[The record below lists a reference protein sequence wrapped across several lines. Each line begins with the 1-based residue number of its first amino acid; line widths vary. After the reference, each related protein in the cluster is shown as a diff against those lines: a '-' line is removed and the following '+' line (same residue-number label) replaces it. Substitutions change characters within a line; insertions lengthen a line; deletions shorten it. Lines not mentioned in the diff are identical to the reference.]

1 MVPASTARGR
11 QDGPQGRRDVRQ
23 VTRGRTQGINWKA
36 VPALVAGAALAA
48 LSWRFLAPAL
58 ALTAGAAAL
67 AFLLSPLCR
76 KLEGALGA
84 GLAATACLLGLLIL
98 LAAVLCLLAPAL
110 IRQVADL
117 AAALPAALQTLR
129 GLGGK
134 LGAWMQSV
142 GLDGLQLP
150 ALDMG
155 NLGNGILHFAAGTVS
170 FASGVANAISQL
182 SMAAVLSAFLLID
195 RKNLLLRLE
204 LCVPLRLRAT
214 AVRMGAAA
222 GREVRL
228 YLRAQA
234 TVSLAVGALSA
245 LGLWLAGVRS
255 ALALGLLV
263 GLFNLIPYFGPVLG
277 AVPALAAA
285 LASGW
290 QTALFAAIVLIIVQ
304 QLDGLLISPR
314 VMGALTGL
322 SPAAVLVGVFAGGC
336 ALGVAGMLLALPA
349 MMAFRT
355 CVRVFVQQGE
365 NI

>member
-1 MVPASTARGR
+1 MLAIA
-11 QDGPQGRRDVRQ
+11 
-23 VTRGRTQGINWKA
+23 
-36 VPALVAGAALAA
+36 AGAALAV
-48 LSWRFLAPAL
+48 LSWPVLRAVVAL
-58 ALTAGAAAL
+58 VAGAAAL
-67 AFLLSPLCR
+67 AFLLAPLCR
-76 KLEGALGA
+76 RLEGALGA
-84 GLAATACLLGLLIL
+84 GLAASACLLGLLIL
-98 LAAVLCLLAPAL
+98 LASLLWLLAPAL
-110 IRQVADL
+110 VRQAADL
-117 AAALPAALQTLR
+117 ISALPTALQALR
-129 GLGGK
+129 ALGEK
-134 LGAWMQSV
+134 LSAWLREV
-142 GLDGLQLP
+142 GLENARMPQ
-150 ALDMG
+150 LDMG
-155 NLGNGILHFAAGTVS
+155 GLGDGVLRFAAGTVS
-170 FASGVANAISQL
+170 FAGGVANAVSQI

-234 TVSLAVGALSA
+234 MVSLAVGALSA

-285 LASGW
+285 LTSGW
-290 QTALFAAIVLIIVQ
+290 QTAAFAAVVLVIVQ

-322 SPAAVLVGVFAGGC
+322 GPAAVLVGVFAGGC
-336 ALGVAGMLLALPA
+336 ALGVPGMLLALPA
-349 MMAFRT
+349 MMVFRT
-355 CVRVFVQQGE
+355 CVRVFVQRDE

>member
-1 MVPASTARGR
+1 MLAIA
-11 QDGPQGRRDVRQ
+11 
-23 VTRGRTQGINWKA
+23 
-36 VPALVAGAALAA
+36 AGAALAVLFWPVLRAVAA
-48 LSWRFLAPAL
+48 LV
-58 ALTAGAAAL
+58 AGAAAL
-67 AFLLSPLCR
+67 AFLLAPLCR
-76 KLEGALGA
+76 RLEGALGA
-84 GLAATACLLGLLIL
+84 GLAASACLLGLLIL
-98 LAAVLCLLAPAL
+98 LAALLWLLAPAL
-110 IRQVADL
+110 IRQAADL
-117 AAALPAALQTLR
+117 ISALPAALQALR
-129 GLGGK
+129 ALGEK
-134 LGAWMQSV
+134 LSAWLREV
-142 GLDGLQLP
+142 GLENARIPQ
-150 ALDMG
+150 LDMG
-155 NLGNGILHFAAGTVS
+155 GLGDGVLRFAAGTVS
-170 FASGVANAISQL
+170 FAGGVANAVSQI

-204 LCVPLRLRAT
+204 LCVPLRLRAM

-234 TVSLAVGALSA
+234 MVSLAVGALSA

-285 LASGW
+285 LTSGW
-290 QTALFAAIVLIIVQ
+290 QTAVFAAIVLVVVQ

-322 SPAAVLVGVFAGGC
+322 GPAAVLVGVFAGGC
-336 ALGVAGMLLALPA
+336 ALGVPGMLLALPA
-349 MMAFRT
+349 MMVFRT
-355 CVRVFVQQGE
+355 CVRVFVQRDE

>member
-1 MVPASTARGR
+1 MLAIA
-11 QDGPQGRRDVRQ
+11 
-23 VTRGRTQGINWKA
+23 
-36 VPALVAGAALAA
+36 AGAALAVLFWPVLRAVVA
-48 LSWRFLAPAL
+48 LV
-58 ALTAGAAAL
+58 AGAAAL
-67 AFLLSPLCR
+67 AFLLAPLCR
-76 KLEGALGA
+76 RLEGALGA
-84 GLAATACLLGLLIL
+84 GLAASACLLGLLIL
-98 LAAVLCLLAPAL
+98 LAALLWLLAPAL
-110 IRQVADL
+110 IRQAADL
-117 AAALPAALQTLR
+117 ISALPAALQALR
-129 GLGGK
+129 ALGEK
-134 LGAWMQSV
+134 LSAWLREV
-142 GLDGLQLP
+142 GLENARIPQ
-150 ALDMG
+150 LDMG
-155 NLGNGILHFAAGTVS
+155 GLGDGVLRFAAGTVS
-170 FASGVANAISQL
+170 FAGGVANAVSQI

-234 TVSLAVGALSA
+234 MVSLAVGALSA

-285 LASGW
+285 LTSGW
-290 QTALFAAIVLIIVQ
+290 QTAAFAAVVLVVVQ

-322 SPAAVLVGVFAGGC
+322 GPAAVLVGVFAGGC
-336 ALGVAGMLLALPA
+336 ALGVPGMLLALPA
-349 MMAFRT
+349 MMVFRT
-355 CVRVFVQQGE
+355 CVRVFVQRDE

>member
-1 MVPASTARGR
+1 MSN
-11 QDGPQGRRDVRQ
+11 
-23 VTRGRTQGINWKA
+23 GRTQRIQWKA
-36 VPALVAGAALAA
+36 VLAIAAGAALAVLFWPVLRAVAA
-48 LSWRFLAPAL
+48 LV
-58 ALTAGAAAL
+58 AGAAAL
-67 AFLLSPLCR
+67 AFLLAPLCR
-76 KLEGALGA
+76 RLEGALGA
-84 GLAATACLLGLLIL
+84 GLAASACLLGLLIL
-98 LAAVLCLLAPAL
+98 LASLLWLLAPAL
-110 IRQVADL
+110 IRQAADL
-117 AAALPAALQTLR
+117 ISALPTALQALR
-129 GLGGK
+129 ALGEK
-134 LGAWMQSV
+134 LSAWLREV
-142 GLDGLQLP
+142 GLENARIPQ
-150 ALDMG
+150 LDMG
-155 NLGNGILHFAAGTVS
+155 GLGDGVLRFAAGTVS
-170 FASGVANAISQL
+170 FAGGVANAVSQI

-234 TVSLAVGALSA
+234 MVSLAVGALSA

-285 LASGW
+285 LTSGW
-290 QTALFAAIVLIIVQ
+290 QTAAFAAVVLVVVQ

-322 SPAAVLVGVFAGGC
+322 GPAAVLVGVFAGGC
-336 ALGVAGMLLALPA
+336 ALGVPGMLLALPA
-349 MMAFRT
+349 MMVFRT
-355 CVRVFVQQGE
+355 CVRVFVQRDE

>member
-1 MVPASTARGR
+1 MLA
-11 QDGPQGRRDVRQ
+11 
-23 VTRGRTQGINWKA
+23 I
-36 VPALVAGAALAA
+36 VAGAALAVLFWPVLRAVAA
-48 LSWRFLAPAL
+48 LV
-58 ALTAGAAAL
+58 AGAAAL
-67 AFLLSPLCR
+67 AFLLAPLCR
-76 KLEGALGA
+76 RLEGALGA
-84 GLAATACLLGLLIL
+84 GLAASACLLGLLIL
-98 LAAVLCLLAPAL
+98 LAALLWLLAPAL
-110 IRQVADL
+110 VRQAADL
-117 AAALPAALQTLR
+117 ISALPAALQALR
-129 GLGGK
+129 ALGEK
-134 LGAWMQSV
+134 LSAWLREV
-142 GLDGLQLP
+142 GLENARMPQ
-150 ALDMG
+150 LDMG
-155 NLGNGILHFAAGTVS
+155 GLGDGVLRFAAGTVS
-170 FASGVANAISQL
+170 FAGGVANAVSQI

-234 TVSLAVGALSA
+234 MVSLAVGALSA

-285 LASGW
+285 LTSGW
-290 QTALFAAIVLIIVQ
+290 QTAAFAAVVLVIVQ

-322 SPAAVLVGVFAGGC
+322 GPAAVLVGVFAGGC
-336 ALGVAGMLLALPA
+336 ALGVPGMLLALPA
-349 MMAFRT
+349 MMVFRT
-355 CVRVFVQQGE
+355 CVRVFVQRDE

>member
-1 MVPASTARGR
+1 MLAIA
-11 QDGPQGRRDVRQ
+11 
-23 VTRGRTQGINWKA
+23 
-36 VPALVAGAALAA
+36 AGAALAVLFWPVLRAVAA
-48 LSWRFLAPAL
+48 LV
-58 ALTAGAAAL
+58 AGAAAL
-67 AFLLSPLCR
+67 AFLLAPLCR
-76 KLEGALGA
+76 RLEGALGA
-84 GLAATACLLGLLIL
+84 GLAASACLLGLLIL
-98 LAAVLCLLAPAL
+98 LAALLWLLAPAL
-110 IRQVADL
+110 IRQAADL
-117 AAALPAALQTLR
+117 ISALPAALQALR
-129 GLGGK
+129 ALGEKLSAWLREVGLENARMPQLDMDGLG
-134 LGAWMQSV
+134 
-142 GLDGLQLP
+142 DGVLR
-150 ALDMG
+150 
-155 NLGNGILHFAAGTVS
+155 FAAGTVS
-170 FASGVANAISQL
+170 FAGGVANAVSQI

-234 TVSLAVGALSA
+234 MVSLVVGALSA

-285 LASGW
+285 LTSGW
-290 QTALFAAIVLIIVQ
+290 QTAAFAAVVLVVVQ

-322 SPAAVLVGVFAGGC
+322 GPAAVLVGVFAGGC
-336 ALGVAGMLLALPA
+336 ALGVPGMLLALPA
-349 MMAFRT
+349 MMVFRT
-355 CVRVFVQQGE
+355 CVRVFVQRDE

>member
-1 MVPASTARGR
+1 MLAIA
-11 QDGPQGRRDVRQ
+11 
-23 VTRGRTQGINWKA
+23 
-36 VPALVAGAALAA
+36 AGAALAV
-48 LSWRFLAPAL
+48 LSWPVLRAVAAL
-58 ALTAGAAAL
+58 VAGAAAL
-67 AFLLSPLCR
+67 AFLLAPLCR
-76 KLEGALGA
+76 RLEGALGA
-84 GLAATACLLGLLIL
+84 GLAASACLLGLLIL
-98 LAAVLCLLAPAL
+98 LAALLWLLAPAL
-110 IRQVADL
+110 IRQAADL
-117 AAALPAALQTLR
+117 ISALPAALQALR
-129 GLGGK
+129 ALGEKLSAWLREVGLENARMPQLDMDGLG
-134 LGAWMQSV
+134 
-142 GLDGLQLP
+142 DGVLR
-150 ALDMG
+150 
-155 NLGNGILHFAAGTVS
+155 FAAGTVS
-170 FASGVANAISQL
+170 FAGGVANAVSQI

-234 TVSLAVGALSA
+234 MVSLVVGALSA

-285 LASGW
+285 LTSGW
-290 QTALFAAIVLIIVQ
+290 QTAAFAAVVLVVVQ

-322 SPAAVLVGVFAGGC
+322 GPAAVLVGVFAGGC
-336 ALGVAGMLLALPA
+336 ALGVPGMLLALPA
-349 MMAFRT
+349 MMVFRT
-355 CVRVFVQQGE
+355 CVRVFVQRDE

>member
-1 MVPASTARGR
+1 MLAIA
-11 QDGPQGRRDVRQ
+11 
-23 VTRGRTQGINWKA
+23 
-36 VPALVAGAALAA
+36 AGAALAV
-48 LSWRFLAPAL
+48 LSWPVLRAVVAL
-58 ALTAGAAAL
+58 VAGAAAL
-67 AFLLSPLCR
+67 AFLLAPLCR
-76 KLEGALGA
+76 RLEGALGA
-84 GLAATACLLGLLIL
+84 GLAASACLLGLLIL
-98 LAAVLCLLAPAL
+98 LAALLWLLAPAL
-110 IRQVADL
+110 IRQAADL
-117 AAALPAALQTLR
+117 ISALPAALQALR
-129 GLGGK
+129 ALGEK
-134 LGAWMQSV
+134 LSAWLREV
-142 GLDGLQLP
+142 GLENARIPQ
-150 ALDMG
+150 LDMG
-155 NLGNGILHFAAGTVS
+155 GLGDGVLRFAAGTVS
-170 FASGVANAISQL
+170 FAGGVANAVSQI

-204 LCVPLRLRAT
+204 LCVPLRLRAM

-234 TVSLAVGALSA
+234 MVSLAVGALSA

-285 LASGW
+285 LTSGW
-290 QTALFAAIVLIIVQ
+290 QTAAFAAVVLVIVQ

-322 SPAAVLVGVFAGGC
+322 GPAAVLVGVFAGGC
-336 ALGVAGMLLALPA
+336 ALGVPGMLLALPA
-349 MMAFRT
+349 MMVFRT
-355 CVRVFVQQGE
+355 CVRVFVQRDE

>member
-1 MVPASTARGR
+1 MLAIA
-11 QDGPQGRRDVRQ
+11 
-23 VTRGRTQGINWKA
+23 
-36 VPALVAGAALAA
+36 AGAALAV
-48 LSWRFLAPAL
+48 LSWPVLRAVVAL
-58 ALTAGAAAL
+58 VAGAAAL
-67 AFLLSPLCR
+67 AFLLAPLCR
-76 KLEGALGA
+76 RLEGALGA
-84 GLAATACLLGLLIL
+84 GLAASACLLGLLIL
-98 LAAVLCLLAPAL
+98 LAALLWLLAPAL
-110 IRQVADL
+110 IRQAADL
-117 AAALPAALQTLR
+117 ISALPAALQALR
-129 GLGGK
+129 ALGEK
-134 LGAWMQSV
+134 LSAWLCEV
-142 GLDGLQLP
+142 GLENARIPQ
-150 ALDMG
+150 LDMG
-155 NLGNGILHFAAGTVS
+155 GLGDGVLRFAAGTVS
-170 FASGVANAISQL
+170 FAGGVANAVSQI

-234 TVSLAVGALSA
+234 MVSLAVGALSA

-285 LASGW
+285 LTSGW
-290 QTALFAAIVLIIVQ
+290 QTAAFAAVVLVIVQ

-322 SPAAVLVGVFAGGC
+322 GPAAVLVGVFAGGC
-336 ALGVAGMLLALPA
+336 ALGVPGMLLALPA
-349 MMAFRT
+349 MMVFRT
-355 CVRVFVQQGE
+355 CVRVFVQRDE

>member
-1 MVPASTARGR
+1 MLAIA
-11 QDGPQGRRDVRQ
+11 
-23 VTRGRTQGINWKA
+23 
-36 VPALVAGAALAA
+36 AGAALAV
-48 LSWRFLAPAL
+48 LSWPVFRAVVAL
-58 ALTAGAAAL
+58 VAGAAAL
-67 AFLLSPLCR
+67 AFLLAPLCR
-76 KLEGALGA
+76 RLEGALGA
-84 GLAATACLLGLLIL
+84 GLAASACLLGLLIL
-98 LAAVLCLLAPAL
+98 LASLLWLLAPAL
-110 IRQVADL
+110 IRQAADL
-117 AAALPAALQTLR
+117 ISALPTALQALR
-129 GLGGK
+129 ALGEK
-134 LGAWMQSV
+134 LSAWLREV
-142 GLDGLQLP
+142 GLENARMPQ
-150 ALDMG
+150 LDMG
-155 NLGNGILHFAAGTVS
+155 GLGDGVLRFAAGTVS
-170 FASGVANAISQL
+170 FAGGVANAVSQI

-234 TVSLAVGALSA
+234 MVSLAVGALSA

-285 LASGW
+285 LTSGW
-290 QTALFAAIVLIIVQ
+290 QTAAFAAVVLVVVQ

-322 SPAAVLVGVFAGGC
+322 GPAAVLVGVFAGGC
-336 ALGVAGMLLALPA
+336 ALGVPGMLLALPA
-349 MMAFRT
+349 MMVFRT
-355 CVRVFVQQGE
+355 CVRVFVQRDE

>member
-1 MVPASTARGR
+1 MLAIA
-11 QDGPQGRRDVRQ
+11 
-23 VTRGRTQGINWKA
+23 
-36 VPALVAGAALAA
+36 AGAALAV
-48 LSWRFLAPAL
+48 LSWPVLRAVVAL
-58 ALTAGAAAL
+58 VAGAAAL
-67 AFLLSPLCR
+67 AFLLAPLCR
-76 KLEGALGA
+76 RLEGALGA
-84 GLAATACLLGLLIL
+84 GLAASACLLGLLIL
-98 LAAVLCLLAPAL
+98 LAALLWLLAPAL
-110 IRQVADL
+110 IRQAADL
-117 AAALPAALQTLR
+117 ISALPAALQALR
-129 GLGGK
+129 ALGEK
-134 LGAWMQSV
+134 LSAWLREV
-142 GLDGLQLP
+142 GLENARIPQ
-150 ALDMG
+150 LDMG
-155 NLGNGILHFAAGTVS
+155 GLGDGVLRFAAGTVS
-170 FASGVANAISQL
+170 FAGGVANAVSQI

-234 TVSLAVGALSA
+234 MVSLAVGALSA

-285 LASGW
+285 LTSGW
-290 QTALFAAIVLIIVQ
+290 QTAAFAAVVLVIVQ

-322 SPAAVLVGVFAGGC
+322 GPAAVLVGVFAGGC
-336 ALGVAGMLLALPA
+336 ALGVPGMLLALPA
-349 MMAFRT
+349 MMVFRT
-355 CVRVFVQQGE
+355 CVRVFVQRDE

>member
-1 MVPASTARGR
+1 MLAIA
-11 QDGPQGRRDVRQ
+11 
-23 VTRGRTQGINWKA
+23 
-36 VPALVAGAALAA
+36 AGAALAV
-48 LSWRFLAPAL
+48 LSWPVLRAVAAL
-58 ALTAGAAAL
+58 VAGAAAL
-67 AFLLSPLCR
+67 AFLLAPLCR
-76 KLEGALGA
+76 RLEGALGA
-84 GLAATACLLGLLIL
+84 GLAASACLLGLLIL
-98 LAAVLCLLAPAL
+98 LAALLWLLAPAL
-110 IRQVADL
+110 IRQAADL
-117 AAALPAALQTLR
+117 ISALPAALQALR
-129 GLGGK
+129 ALGEKLSAWLREVGLENARMPQLDMDGLG
-134 LGAWMQSV
+134 
-142 GLDGLQLP
+142 DGVLR
-150 ALDMG
+150 
-155 NLGNGILHFAAGTVS
+155 FAAGTVS
-170 FASGVANAISQL
+170 FAGGVANAVSQI

-234 TVSLAVGALSA
+234 MVSLAVGALSA

-285 LASGW
+285 LTSGW
-290 QTALFAAIVLIIVQ
+290 QTAAFAAVVLVVVQ

-322 SPAAVLVGVFAGGC
+322 GPAAVLVGVFAGGC
-336 ALGVAGMLLALPA
+336 ALGVPGMLLALPA
-349 MMAFRT
+349 MMVFRT
-355 CVRVFVQQGE
+355 CVRVFVQRDE

>member
-1 MVPASTARGR
+1 MLAIA
-11 QDGPQGRRDVRQ
+11 
-23 VTRGRTQGINWKA
+23 
-36 VPALVAGAALAA
+36 AGAALAVFFWPVLRAVAA
-48 LSWRFLAPAL
+48 LV
-58 ALTAGAAAL
+58 AGAAAL
-67 AFLLSPLCR
+67 AFLLAPLCR
-76 KLEGALGA
+76 RLEGALGA
-84 GLAATACLLGLLIL
+84 GLAASACLLGLLIL
-98 LAAVLCLLAPAL
+98 LAALLWLLAPAL
-110 IRQVADL
+110 IRQAADL
-117 AAALPAALQTLR
+117 ISALPAALQALR
-129 GLGGK
+129 ALGEK
-134 LGAWMQSV
+134 LSAWLREV
-142 GLDGLQLP
+142 GLENARMPQ
-150 ALDMG
+150 LDMG
-155 NLGNGILHFAAGTVS
+155 GLGDGVLRFAAGTVS
-170 FASGVANAISQL
+170 FAGGVANAVSQI

-204 LCVPLRLRAT
+204 LCVPLRLRAM

-234 TVSLAVGALSA
+234 MVSLAVGAMSA

-285 LASGW
+285 LTSGW
-290 QTALFAAIVLIIVQ
+290 QTAAFAAVVLVIVQ

-322 SPAAVLVGVFAGGC
+322 GPAAVLVGVFAGGC
-336 ALGVAGMLLALPA
+336 ALGVPGMLLALPA
-349 MMAFRT
+349 MMVFRT
-355 CVRVFVQQGE
+355 CVRVFVQRDE

>member
-1 MVPASTARGR
+1 MLAIA
-11 QDGPQGRRDVRQ
+11 
-23 VTRGRTQGINWKA
+23 
-36 VPALVAGAALAA
+36 AGAALAV
-48 LSWRFLAPAL
+48 LSWPVLRAVAAL
-58 ALTAGAAAL
+58 VAGAAAL
-67 AFLLSPLCR
+67 AFLLAPLCR
-76 KLEGALGA
+76 RLEGALGA
-84 GLAATACLLGLLIL
+84 GLAASACLLGLLIL
-98 LAAVLCLLAPAL
+98 LAALLWLLAPAL
-110 IRQVADL
+110 IRQAADL
-117 AAALPAALQTLR
+117 ISALPAALQALR
-129 GLGGK
+129 ALGEK
-134 LGAWMQSV
+134 LSAWLREV
-142 GLDGLQLP
+142 GLENARIPQ
-150 ALDMG
+150 LDMG
-155 NLGNGILHFAAGTVS
+155 GLGDGVLRFAAGTVS
-170 FASGVANAISQL
+170 FAGGVANAVSQI

-234 TVSLAVGALSA
+234 MVSLAVGALSA

-285 LASGW
+285 LTSGW
-290 QTALFAAIVLIIVQ
+290 QTAAFAAVVLVVVQ

-322 SPAAVLVGVFAGGC
+322 GPAAVLVGVFAGGC
-336 ALGVAGMLLALPA
+336 ALGVPGMLLALPA
-349 MMAFRT
+349 MMVFRT
-355 CVRVFVQQGE
+355 CVRVFVQRDE

>member
-1 MVPASTARGR
+1 MLAIA
-11 QDGPQGRRDVRQ
+11 
-23 VTRGRTQGINWKA
+23 
-36 VPALVAGAALAA
+36 AGAALAV
-48 LSWRFLAPAL
+48 LSWPVLRAVAAL
-58 ALTAGAAAL
+58 VAGAAAL
-67 AFLLSPLCR
+67 AFLLAPLCR
-76 KLEGALGA
+76 RLEGALGA
-84 GLAATACLLGLLIL
+84 GLAASACLLGLLIL
-98 LAAVLCLLAPAL
+98 LAALLWLLAPAL
-110 IRQVADL
+110 IRQAADL
-117 AAALPAALQTLR
+117 ISALPTALQALR
-129 GLGGK
+129 ALGEK
-134 LGAWMQSV
+134 LSAWLREV
-142 GLDGLQLP
+142 GLENARMPQ
-150 ALDMG
+150 LDMG
-155 NLGNGILHFAAGTVS
+155 GLGDGVLRFAAGTVS
-170 FASGVANAISQL
+170 FAGGVANAVSQI

-234 TVSLAVGALSA
+234 MVSLAVGALSA

-285 LASGW
+285 LTSGW
-290 QTALFAAIVLIIVQ
+290 QTAAFAAVVLVIVQ

-322 SPAAVLVGVFAGGC
+322 GPAAVLVGVFAGGC
-336 ALGVAGMLLALPA
+336 ALGVPGMLLALPA
-349 MMAFRT
+349 MMVFRT
-355 CVRVFVQQGE
+355 CVRVFVQRDE

>member
-1 MVPASTARGR
+1 MLAIA
-11 QDGPQGRRDVRQ
+11 
-23 VTRGRTQGINWKA
+23 
-36 VPALVAGAALAA
+36 AGAALAV
-48 LSWRFLAPAL
+48 LSWPVLRAVAAL
-58 ALTAGAAAL
+58 VAGAAAL
-67 AFLLSPLCR
+67 AFLLAPLCR
-76 KLEGALGA
+76 RLEGALGP
-84 GLAATACLLGLLIL
+84 GLAASACLLGLLIL
-98 LAAVLCLLAPAL
+98 LAALLWLLAPAL
-110 IRQVADL
+110 IRQAADL
-117 AAALPAALQTLR
+117 ISALPAALQALR
-129 GLGGK
+129 ALGEK
-134 LGAWMQSV
+134 LSAWLREV
-142 GLDGLQLP
+142 GLENARMPQ
-150 ALDMG
+150 LDMG
-155 NLGNGILHFAAGTVS
+155 GLGDGVLRFAAGTVS
-170 FASGVANAISQL
+170 FAGGVANAVSQI

-204 LCVPLRLRAT
+204 LCVPLRLRAM

-234 TVSLAVGALSA
+234 MVSLAVGALSA

-285 LASGW
+285 LTSGW
-290 QTALFAAIVLIIVQ
+290 QTAAFAAVVLVIVQ

-322 SPAAVLVGVFAGGC
+322 GPAAVLVGVFAGGC
-336 ALGVAGMLLALPA
+336 ALGVPGMLLALPA
-349 MMAFRT
+349 MMVFRT
-355 CVRVFVQQGE
+355 CVRVFVQRDE

>member
-1 MVPASTARGR
+1 MLAIA
-11 QDGPQGRRDVRQ
+11 
-23 VTRGRTQGINWKA
+23 
-36 VPALVAGAALAA
+36 AGAALAVFFWPVLRAVVA
-48 LSWRFLAPAL
+48 LV
-58 ALTAGAAAL
+58 AGAAAL
-67 AFLLSPLCR
+67 AFLLAPLCR
-76 KLEGALGA
+76 RLEGALGA
-84 GLAATACLLGLLIL
+84 GLAASACLLGLLIL
-98 LAAVLCLLAPAL
+98 LAALLWLLAPAL
-110 IRQVADL
+110 VRQAADL
-117 AAALPAALQTLR
+117 ISALPAALQALR
-129 GLGGK
+129 ALGEK
-134 LGAWMQSV
+134 LSAWLREV
-142 GLDGLQLP
+142 GLENVRMPQ
-150 ALDMG
+150 LDMG
-155 NLGNGILHFAAGTVS
+155 GLGDGVLRFAAGTVS
-170 FASGVANAISQL
+170 FAGGVANAVSQI

-234 TVSLAVGALSA
+234 MVSLAVGALSA

-285 LASGW
+285 LTSGW
-290 QTALFAAIVLIIVQ
+290 QTAAFAAVVLVIVQ

-322 SPAAVLVGVFAGGC
+322 GPAAVLVGVFAGGC
-336 ALGVAGMLLALPA
+336 ALGVPGMLLALPA
-349 MMAFRT
+349 MMVFRT
-355 CVRVFVQQGE
+355 CVRVFVQRDE

>member
-1 MVPASTARGR
+1 MLAIA
-11 QDGPQGRRDVRQ
+11 
-23 VTRGRTQGINWKA
+23 
-36 VPALVAGAALAA
+36 AGAALAV
-48 LSWRFLAPAL
+48 LSWPVLRAVAAL
-58 ALTAGAAAL
+58 VAGAAAL
-67 AFLLSPLCR
+67 AFLLAPLCR
-76 KLEGALGA
+76 RLEGALGA
-84 GLAATACLLGLLIL
+84 GLAASACLLGLLIL
-98 LAAVLCLLAPAL
+98 LAALLWLLAPAL
-110 IRQVADL
+110 IRQAADL
-117 AAALPAALQTLR
+117 ISALPSALQALR
-129 GLGGK
+129 ALGEK
-134 LGAWMQSV
+134 LSAWLREV
-142 GLDGLQLP
+142 GLENARMPQ
-150 ALDMG
+150 LDMG
-155 NLGNGILHFAAGTVS
+155 GLGDGVLRFAAGTVS
-170 FASGVANAISQL
+170 FAGGVANAVSQI

-234 TVSLAVGALSA
+234 MVSLAVGALSA

-285 LASGW
+285 LTSGW
-290 QTALFAAIVLIIVQ
+290 QTAAFAAVVLVIVQ

-322 SPAAVLVGVFAGGC
+322 GPAAVLVGVFAGGC
-336 ALGVAGMLLALPA
+336 ALGVPGMLLALPA
-349 MMAFRT
+349 MMVFRT
-355 CVRVFVQQGE
+355 CVRVFVQRDE

>member
-1 MVPASTARGR
+1 MLAIA
-11 QDGPQGRRDVRQ
+11 
-23 VTRGRTQGINWKA
+23 
-36 VPALVAGAALAA
+36 AGAALAMLFWPVLRAVAA
-48 LSWRFLAPAL
+48 LV
-58 ALTAGAAAL
+58 AGAAAL
-67 AFLLSPLCR
+67 AFLLAPLCR
-76 KLEGALGA
+76 RLEGALGP
-84 GLAATACLLGLLIL
+84 GLAASACLLGLLIL
-98 LAAVLCLLAPAL
+98 LAALLWLLAPAL
-110 IRQVADL
+110 IRQAADL
-117 AAALPAALQTLR
+117 ISALPAALQALR
-129 GLGGK
+129 ALGEK
-134 LGAWMQSV
+134 LSAWLREV
-142 GLDGLQLP
+142 GLENARMPQ
-150 ALDMG
+150 LDMG
-155 NLGNGILHFAAGTVS
+155 GLGDGVLRFAAGTVS
-170 FASGVANAISQL
+170 FAGGVANAVSQI

-204 LCVPLRLRAT
+204 LCVPLRLRAM

-234 TVSLAVGALSA
+234 MVSLAVGALSA

-285 LASGW
+285 LTSGW
-290 QTALFAAIVLIIVQ
+290 QTAAFAAVVLVIVQ

-322 SPAAVLVGVFAGGC
+322 GPAAVLVGVFAGGC
-336 ALGVAGMLLALPA
+336 ALGVPGMLLALPA
-349 MMAFRT
+349 MMVFRT
-355 CVRVFVQQGE
+355 CVRVFVQRDE

>member
-1 MVPASTARGR
+1 MLAIA
-11 QDGPQGRRDVRQ
+11 
-23 VTRGRTQGINWKA
+23 
-36 VPALVAGAALAA
+36 AGAALAV
-48 LSWRFLAPAL
+48 LSWPVLRAVVAL
-58 ALTAGAAAL
+58 VAGAAAL
-67 AFLLSPLCR
+67 AFLLAPLCR
-76 KLEGALGA
+76 RLEGALGA
-84 GLAATACLLGLLIL
+84 GLAASACLLGLLIL
-98 LAAVLCLLAPAL
+98 LAALLWLLAPAL
-110 IRQVADL
+110 IRQAADL
-117 AAALPAALQTLR
+117 ISALPAALQALR
-129 GLGGK
+129 ALGEK
-134 LGAWMQSV
+134 LSAWLREV
-142 GLDGLQLP
+142 GLENARIPQ
-150 ALDMG
+150 LDMG
-155 NLGNGILHFAAGTVS
+155 GLGDGVLRFAAGTVS
-170 FASGVANAISQL
+170 FAGGVANAVSQI

-214 AVRMGAAA
+214 VVRMGAAA

-234 TVSLAVGALSA
+234 MVSLAVGALSA

-285 LASGW
+285 LTSGW
-290 QTALFAAIVLIIVQ
+290 QTAAFAAVVLVVVQ

-322 SPAAVLVGVFAGGC
+322 GPAAVLVGVFAGGC
-336 ALGVAGMLLALPA
+336 ALGVPGMLLALPA
-349 MMAFRT
+349 MMVFRT
-355 CVRVFVQQGE
+355 CVRVFVQRDE

>member
-1 MVPASTARGR
+1 MLAIA
-11 QDGPQGRRDVRQ
+11 
-23 VTRGRTQGINWKA
+23 
-36 VPALVAGAALAA
+36 AGAALAVLFWPVLRAVAA
-48 LSWRFLAPAL
+48 LV
-58 ALTAGAAAL
+58 AGAAAL
-67 AFLLSPLCR
+67 AFLLAPLCR
-76 KLEGALGA
+76 RLEGALGA
-84 GLAATACLLGLLIL
+84 GLAASACLLGLLIL
-98 LAAVLCLLAPAL
+98 LASLLWLLAPAL
-110 IRQVADL
+110 IRQAADL
-117 AAALPAALQTLR
+117 ISALPTALQALR
-129 GLGGK
+129 ALGEK
-134 LGAWMQSV
+134 LSAWLREV
-142 GLDGLQLP
+142 GLENARMPQ
-150 ALDMG
+150 LDMG
-155 NLGNGILHFAAGTVS
+155 GLGDGVLRFAAGTVS
-170 FASGVANAISQL
+170 FAGGVANAVSQI

-234 TVSLAVGALSA
+234 MVSLAVGALSA

-285 LASGW
+285 LTSGW
-290 QTALFAAIVLIIVQ
+290 QTAAFAAVVLVVVQ

-322 SPAAVLVGVFAGGC
+322 GPAAVLVGVFAGGC
-336 ALGVAGMLLALPA
+336 ALGVPGMLLALPA
-349 MMAFRT
+349 MMVFRT
-355 CVRVFVQQGE
+355 CVRVFVQRDE

>member
-1 MVPASTARGR
+1 MLAIA
-11 QDGPQGRRDVRQ
+11 
-23 VTRGRTQGINWKA
+23 
-36 VPALVAGAALAA
+36 AGAALAVFFWPVLRAVVA
-48 LSWRFLAPAL
+48 LV
-58 ALTAGAAAL
+58 AGAAAL
-67 AFLLSPLCR
+67 AFLLAPLCR
-76 KLEGALGA
+76 RLEGALGA
-84 GLAATACLLGLLIL
+84 GLAASACLLGLLIL
-98 LAAVLCLLAPAL
+98 LAALLWLLAPAL
-110 IRQVADL
+110 VRQAADL
-117 AAALPAALQTLR
+117 ISALPAALQALR
-129 GLGGK
+129 ALGEK
-134 LGAWMQSV
+134 LSAWLREV
-142 GLDGLQLP
+142 GLENARIPQ
-150 ALDMG
+150 LDMG
-155 NLGNGILHFAAGTVS
+155 GLGDGVLRFAAGTVS
-170 FASGVANAISQL
+170 FAGGVANAVSQI

-234 TVSLAVGALSA
+234 MVSLAVGALSA

-285 LASGW
+285 LTSGW
-290 QTALFAAIVLIIVQ
+290 QTAAFAAVVLVVVQ

-322 SPAAVLVGVFAGGC
+322 GPAAVLVGVFAGGC
-336 ALGVAGMLLALPA
+336 ALGVPGMLLALPA
-349 MMAFRT
+349 MMVFRT
-355 CVRVFVQQGE
+355 CVRVFVQRDE

>member
-1 MVPASTARGR
+1 MLAIA
-11 QDGPQGRRDVRQ
+11 
-23 VTRGRTQGINWKA
+23 
-36 VPALVAGAALAA
+36 AGAALAVFFWPVLRAVVA
-48 LSWRFLAPAL
+48 LV
-58 ALTAGAAAL
+58 AGAAAL
-67 AFLLSPLCR
+67 AFLLAPLCR
-76 KLEGALGA
+76 RLEGALGA
-84 GLAATACLLGLLIL
+84 GLAASACLLGLLIL
-98 LAAVLCLLAPAL
+98 LAALLWLLAPAL
-110 IRQVADL
+110 VRQAADL
-117 AAALPAALQTLR
+117 ISALPAALQALR
-129 GLGGK
+129 ALGEK
-134 LGAWMQSV
+134 LSAWLREV
-142 GLDGLQLP
+142 GLENARIPQ
-150 ALDMG
+150 LDMG
-155 NLGNGILHFAAGTVS
+155 GLGDGVLRFAAGTVS
-170 FASGVANAISQL
+170 FAGGVANAVSQI

-234 TVSLAVGALSA
+234 MVSLAVGALSA

-285 LASGW
+285 LTSGW
-290 QTALFAAIVLIIVQ
+290 QTAVFAAIVLVVVQ

-322 SPAAVLVGVFAGGC
+322 GPAAVLVGVFAGGC
-336 ALGVAGMLLALPA
+336 ALGVPGMLLALPA
-349 MMAFRT
+349 MMVFRT
-355 CVRVFVQQGE
+355 CVRVFVQRDE

>member
-1 MVPASTARGR
+1 MLAIA
-11 QDGPQGRRDVRQ
+11 
-23 VTRGRTQGINWKA
+23 
-36 VPALVAGAALAA
+36 AGAALAVLFWPVLRAVAA
-48 LSWRFLAPAL
+48 LV
-58 ALTAGAAAL
+58 AGAAAL
-67 AFLLSPLCR
+67 AFLLAPLCR
-76 KLEGALGA
+76 RLEGALGA
-84 GLAATACLLGLLIL
+84 GLAASACLLGLLIL
-98 LAAVLCLLAPAL
+98 LAALLWLLAPAL
-110 IRQVADL
+110 VRQAADL
-117 AAALPAALQTLR
+117 ISALPAALQALR
-129 GLGGK
+129 ALGEK
-134 LGAWMQSV
+134 LSAWLREV
-142 GLDGLQLP
+142 GLENARMPQ
-150 ALDMG
+150 LDMG
-155 NLGNGILHFAAGTVS
+155 GLGDGVLRFAAGTVS
-170 FASGVANAISQL
+170 FAGGVANAVSQI

-234 TVSLAVGALSA
+234 MVSLAVGALSA

-285 LASGW
+285 LTSGW
-290 QTALFAAIVLIIVQ
+290 QTAAFAAVVLVIVQ

-322 SPAAVLVGVFAGGC
+322 GPAAVLVGVFAGGC
-336 ALGVAGMLLALPA
+336 ALGVPGMLLALPA
-349 MMAFRT
+349 MMVFRT
-355 CVRVFVQQGE
+355 CVRVFVQRDE

>member
-1 MVPASTARGR
+1 MLAIA
-11 QDGPQGRRDVRQ
+11 
-23 VTRGRTQGINWKA
+23 
-36 VPALVAGAALAA
+36 AGAALAV
-48 LSWRFLAPAL
+48 LSWPVLRAVAAL
-58 ALTAGAAAL
+58 VAGAAAL
-67 AFLLSPLCR
+67 AFLLAPLCR
-76 KLEGALGA
+76 RLEGALGA
-84 GLAATACLLGLLIL
+84 GLAASACLLGLLIL
-98 LAAVLCLLAPAL
+98 LAALLWLLAPAL
-110 IRQVADL
+110 IRQAADL
-117 AAALPAALQTLR
+117 ISALPAALQALR
-129 GLGGK
+129 ALGEKLSAWLREVGLENARMPQLDMDGLG
-134 LGAWMQSV
+134 
-142 GLDGLQLP
+142 DGVLR
-150 ALDMG
+150 
-155 NLGNGILHFAAGTVS
+155 FAAGTVS
-170 FASGVANAISQL
+170 FAGGVANAVSQI

-234 TVSLAVGALSA
+234 MVSLAVGALSA

-285 LASGW
+285 LTSGW
-290 QTALFAAIVLIIVQ
+290 QTAAFAAVVLVIVQ

-322 SPAAVLVGVFAGGC
+322 GPAAVLVGVFAGGC
-336 ALGVAGMLLALPA
+336 ALGVPGMLLALPA
-349 MMAFRT
+349 MMVFRT
-355 CVRVFVQQGE
+355 CVRVFVQRDE

>member
-1 MVPASTARGR
+1 MLAIA
-11 QDGPQGRRDVRQ
+11 
-23 VTRGRTQGINWKA
+23 
-36 VPALVAGAALAA
+36 AGAALAVLFWPVLRAVAA
-48 LSWRFLAPAL
+48 LV
-58 ALTAGAAAL
+58 AGAAAL
-67 AFLLSPLCR
+67 AFLLAPLCR
-76 KLEGALGA
+76 RLEGALGA
-84 GLAATACLLGLLIL
+84 GLAASACLLGLLIL
-98 LAAVLCLLAPAL
+98 LAALLWLLAPAL
-110 IRQVADL
+110 IRQAADL
-117 AAALPAALQTLR
+117 ISALPAALQALR
-129 GLGGK
+129 ALGEK
-134 LGAWMQSV
+134 LSAWLREV
-142 GLDGLQLP
+142 GLENARMPQ
-150 ALDMG
+150 LDMG
-155 NLGNGILHFAAGTVS
+155 GLGDGVLRFAAGTVS
-170 FASGVANAISQL
+170 FAGGVANAVSQI

-204 LCVPLRLRAT
+204 LCVPLHLRAT

-234 TVSLAVGALSA
+234 MVSLAVGALSA

-285 LASGW
+285 LTSGW
-290 QTALFAAIVLIIVQ
+290 QTAAFAAVVLVIVQ

-322 SPAAVLVGVFAGGC
+322 GPAAVLVGVFAGGC
-336 ALGVAGMLLALPA
+336 ALGVPGMLLALPA
-349 MMAFRT
+349 MMVFRT
-355 CVRVFVQQGE
+355 CVRVFVQRDE

>member
-1 MVPASTARGR
+1 MLA
-11 QDGPQGRRDVRQ
+11 
-23 VTRGRTQGINWKA
+23 I
-36 VPALVAGAALAA
+36 VAGAALAVLFWPVLRAVAA
-48 LSWRFLAPAL
+48 LV
-58 ALTAGAAAL
+58 AGAAAL
-67 AFLLSPLCR
+67 AFLLAPLCR
-76 KLEGALGA
+76 RLEGALGA
-84 GLAATACLLGLLIL
+84 GLAASACLLGLLIL
-98 LAAVLCLLAPAL
+98 LAALLWLLAPAL
-110 IRQVADL
+110 IRQAADL
-117 AAALPAALQTLR
+117 ISALPTALQALR
-129 GLGGK
+129 ALGEK
-134 LGAWMQSV
+134 LSAWLREV
-142 GLDGLQLP
+142 GLENARIPQ
-150 ALDMG
+150 LDMG
-155 NLGNGILHFAAGTVS
+155 GLGDGVLRFAAGTVS
-170 FASGVANAISQL
+170 FAGGVANAVSQI

-234 TVSLAVGALSA
+234 MVSLAVGALSA

-285 LASGW
+285 LTSGW
-290 QTALFAAIVLIIVQ
+290 QTAAFAAVVLVIVQ

-322 SPAAVLVGVFAGGC
+322 GPAAVLVGVFAGGC
-336 ALGVAGMLLALPA
+336 ALGVPGMLLALPA
-349 MMAFRT
+349 MMVFRT
-355 CVRVFVQQGE
+355 CVRVFVQRDE

>member
-1 MVPASTARGR
+1 MLAIA
-11 QDGPQGRRDVRQ
+11 
-23 VTRGRTQGINWKA
+23 
-36 VPALVAGAALAA
+36 AGAALAVFFWPVLRAVVA
-48 LSWRFLAPAL
+48 LV
-58 ALTAGAAAL
+58 AGAAAL
-67 AFLLSPLCR
+67 AFLLAPLCR
-76 KLEGALGA
+76 RLEGALGA
-84 GLAATACLLGLLIL
+84 GLAASACLLGLLIL
-98 LAAVLCLLAPAL
+98 LAALLWLLAPAL
-110 IRQVADL
+110 IRQAADL
-117 AAALPAALQTLR
+117 ISALPAALQALR
-129 GLGGK
+129 ALGEKLSAWLREVGLENARMPQLDMDGLG
-134 LGAWMQSV
+134 
-142 GLDGLQLP
+142 DGVLR
-150 ALDMG
+150 
-155 NLGNGILHFAAGTVS
+155 FAAGTVS
-170 FASGVANAISQL
+170 FAGGVANAVSQI

-234 TVSLAVGALSA
+234 MVSLAVGALSA

-285 LASGW
+285 LTSGW
-290 QTALFAAIVLIIVQ
+290 QTAAFAAVVLVIVQ

-322 SPAAVLVGVFAGGC
+322 GPAAVLVGVFAGGC
-336 ALGVAGMLLALPA
+336 ALGVPGMLLALPA
-349 MMAFRT
+349 MMVFRT
-355 CVRVFVQQGE
+355 CVRVFVQRDE

>member
-1 MVPASTARGR
+1 MLAIA
-11 QDGPQGRRDVRQ
+11 
-23 VTRGRTQGINWKA
+23 
-36 VPALVAGAALAA
+36 AGAALAVLFWPVLRAVAA
-48 LSWRFLAPAL
+48 LV
-58 ALTAGAAAL
+58 AGAAAL
-67 AFLLSPLCR
+67 AFLLAPLCR
-76 KLEGALGA
+76 RLEGALGA
-84 GLAATACLLGLLIL
+84 GLAASACLLGLLIL
-98 LAAVLCLLAPAL
+98 LAALLWLLAPAL
-110 IRQVADL
+110 IRQAADL
-117 AAALPAALQTLR
+117 ISALPAALQALR
-129 GLGGK
+129 ALGEK
-134 LGAWMQSV
+134 LSAWLREV
-142 GLDGLQLP
+142 GLENARMPQ
-150 ALDMG
+150 LDMG
-155 NLGNGILHFAAGTVS
+155 GLGDGVLRFAAGTVS
-170 FASGVANAISQL
+170 FAGGVANAVSQI

-204 LCVPLRLRAT
+204 LCVPLRLRAM

-234 TVSLAVGALSA
+234 MVSLAVGTLSA

-285 LASGW
+285 LTSGW
-290 QTALFAAIVLIIVQ
+290 QTAAFAAVVLVVVQ

-322 SPAAVLVGVFAGGC
+322 GPAAVLVGVFAGGC
-336 ALGVAGMLLALPA
+336 ALGVGGMLLALPA
-349 MMAFRT
+349 MMVFRT
-355 CVRVFVQQGE
+355 CVRVFVQRDE

>member
-1 MVPASTARGR
+1 MSN
-11 QDGPQGRRDVRQ
+11 
-23 VTRGRTQGINWKA
+23 GRTQRIQWKA
-36 VPALVAGAALAA
+36 VLAIAAGAALAVLFWPVLRAVAA
-48 LSWRFLAPAL
+48 LV
-58 ALTAGAAAL
+58 AGAAAL
-67 AFLLSPLCR
+67 AFLLAPLCR
-76 KLEGALGA
+76 RLEGALGA
-84 GLAATACLLGLLIL
+84 GLAASACLLGLLIL
-98 LAAVLCLLAPAL
+98 LAALLWLLAPAL
-110 IRQVADL
+110 IRQAADL
-117 AAALPAALQTLR
+117 ISALPAALQALR
-129 GLGGK
+129 ALGEK
-134 LGAWMQSV
+134 LSAWLREV
-142 GLDGLQLP
+142 GLENARMPQ
-150 ALDMG
+150 LDMG
-155 NLGNGILHFAAGTVS
+155 GLGDGVLRFAAGTVS
-170 FASGVANAISQL
+170 FAGGVANAVSQI

-234 TVSLAVGALSA
+234 MVSLAVGALSA

-285 LASGW
+285 LTSGW
-290 QTALFAAIVLIIVQ
+290 QTAAFAAVVLVVVQ

-322 SPAAVLVGVFAGGC
+322 GPAAVLVGVFAGGC
-336 ALGVAGMLLALPA
+336 ALGVPGMLLALPA
-349 MMAFRT
+349 MMVFRT
-355 CVRVFVQQGE
+355 CVRVFVQRDE

>member
-1 MVPASTARGR
+1 MLAIA
-11 QDGPQGRRDVRQ
+11 
-23 VTRGRTQGINWKA
+23 
-36 VPALVAGAALAA
+36 AGAALAVLFWPVLRAVAA
-48 LSWRFLAPAL
+48 LV
-58 ALTAGAAAL
+58 AGAAAL
-67 AFLLSPLCR
+67 AFLLAPLCR
-76 KLEGALGA
+76 RLEGALGA
-84 GLAATACLLGLLIL
+84 GLAASACLLGLLIL
-98 LAAVLCLLAPAL
+98 LAALLWLLAPAL
-110 IRQVADL
+110 IRQAADL
-117 AAALPAALQTLR
+117 ISALPAALQALR
-129 GLGGK
+129 ALGEK
-134 LGAWMQSV
+134 LSAWLREV
-142 GLDGLQLP
+142 GLENARMPQ
-150 ALDMG
+150 LDMG
-155 NLGNGILHFAAGTVS
+155 GLGDGVLRFAAGTVS
-170 FASGVANAISQL
+170 FAGGVANAVSQI

-234 TVSLAVGALSA
+234 MVSLAVGALSA

-285 LASGW
+285 LTSGW
-290 QTALFAAIVLIIVQ
+290 QTAAFAAVVLVVVQ

-322 SPAAVLVGVFAGGC
+322 GPAAVLVGVFAGGC
-336 ALGVAGMLLALPA
+336 ALGVPGMLLALPA
-349 MMAFRT
+349 MMVFRT
-355 CVRVFVQQGE
+355 CVRVFVQRDE

>member
-1 MVPASTARGR
+1 MH
-11 QDGPQGRRDVRQ
+11 
-23 VTRGRTQGINWKA
+23 WKA
-36 VPALVAGAALAA
+36 VPVLAAGAALAI
-48 LSWRFLAPAL
+48 LCWRFLAPAL
-58 ALTAGAAAL
+58 SLTAGAAAL
-67 AFLLSPLCR
+67 AFLLSPPCR
-76 KLEGALGA
+76 RLEKHMRP
-84 GLAATACLLGLLIL
+84 GLAAAVCLLGLLVL
-98 LAAVLCLLAPAL
+98 LAALLWLLAPAL
-110 IRQVADL
+110 LAQLGDL
-117 AAALPAALQTLR
+117 ADALPAALDTLR
-129 GLGGK
+129 GLGQR
-134 LGAWMQSV
+134 LGGWARRLGIDAQMPQLDLG
-142 GLDGLQLP
+142 GLGDG
-150 ALDMG
+150 ALR
-155 NLGNGILHFAAGTVS
+155 FAAGTVS
-170 FASGVANAISQL
+170 FASGVVNAVSQV
-182 SMAAVLSAFLLID
+182 SMAAVLGAFLLID

-214 AVRMGAAA
+214 AVRMGMAA

-255 ALALGLLV
+255 ALALGILV
-263 GLFNLIPYFGPVLG
+263 GLFNLVPYFGPVLG

-290 QTALFAAIVLIIVQ
+290 QTALFAALVLVIVQ

-336 ALGVAGMLLALPA
+336 ALGVPGMLLALPV
-349 MMAFRT
+349 MMVIRT
-355 CVRVFVQQGE
+355 CVRVFVQRDE

>member
-1 MVPASTARGR
+1 MRNGR
-11 QDGPQGRRDVRQ
+11 AQRIQ
-23 VTRGRTQGINWKA
+23 WKA
-36 VPALVAGAALAA
+36 VLAIAAGAALAV
-48 LSWRFLAPAL
+48 LSWPVFRAVVAL
-58 ALTAGAAAL
+58 VAGAAAL
-67 AFLLSPLCR
+67 AFLLAPLCR
-76 KLEGALGA
+76 RLEGALGA
-84 GLAATACLLGLLIL
+84 GLAASACLLGLLIL
-98 LAAVLCLLAPAL
+98 LASLLWLLAPAL
-110 IRQVADL
+110 IRQAADL
-117 AAALPAALQTLR
+117 ISALPTALQALR
-129 GLGGK
+129 ALGEK
-134 LGAWMQSV
+134 LSAWLREV
-142 GLDGLQLP
+142 GLENARMPQ
-150 ALDMG
+150 LDMG
-155 NLGNGILHFAAGTVS
+155 GLGDGVLRFAAGTVS
-170 FASGVANAISQL
+170 FAGGVANAVSQI

-234 TVSLAVGALSA
+234 MVSLAVGALSA

-285 LASGW
+285 LTSGW
-290 QTALFAAIVLIIVQ
+290 QTAAFAAVVLVVVQ

-322 SPAAVLVGVFAGGC
+322 GPAAVLVGVFAGGC
-336 ALGVAGMLLALPA
+336 ALGVPGMLLALPA
-349 MMAFRT
+349 MMVFRT
-355 CVRVFVQQGE
+355 CVRVFVQRDE